1 MNTLLVSCM
10 TSLLRND
17 NLRNLFS
24 TNLITMQ
31 IYENNKNLIHTTFF
45 LFTLILS
52 LLFAW
57 DYKTV
62 DAKKIDKVETW
73 TWLSSFTW
81 NTTLSW
87 AKKDTE
93 QTCNKRCKIIQL
105 EKAGINPDIAWHLVN
120 ECKKVDKEVV
130 NCIKLWASI
139 LWAES
144 SWWYNCFKF
153 KCFWVQWITFT
164 SFEESARDFAL
175 RWSKHWYNQK
185 TPSSFYSS
193 KEWVFPRT
201 HFCIS
206 EESSWSNLSC
216 PNGAKHS
223 WTVFNKLNF

>member
-1 MNTLLVSCM
+1 
-10 TSLLRND
+10 
-17 NLRNLFS
+17 
-24 TNLITMQ
+24 MQ
-31 IYENNKNLIHTTFF
+31 YYANNKQKIHSCLFI
-45 LFTLILS
+45 FTLILS

-87 AKKDTE
+87 AKGNREQSKPVQNAKKQASSIQHTE
-93 QTCNKRCKIIQL
+93 EGLVCDKRCKIIQL

-144 SWWYNCFKF
+144 SWAYRCYKF
-153 KCFWVQWITFT
+153 KCFWVQWVTFT